1 MVALHLPILPWPIP
15 LAINYRIPL
24 SLLPLLVS
32 VEGKFFSLLAIKLW
46 VRRRGDNFGGGIINC
61 PSGPRIVKNEGGN

>member
-1 MVALHLPILPWPIP
+1 MVALHLPILSWPIP

-24 SLLPLLVS
+24 SLFPLLLVS

-46 VRRRGDNFGGGIINC
+46 VRRRGDNFG
-61 PSGPRIVKNEGGN
+61 EE